1 MLDVKIVPYA
11 ATDQVVAA
19 AAATRW
25 AARAAVSIQV
35 CCCVDT
41 VLCAAVSLQYCVL
54 LCRYSTVCCCVDTVL
69 CAAVLLQYCVLLCR
83 YRCAAVSIQVFD
95 QRLLS
100 ANKCRS

>member
-41 VLCAAVSLQYCVL
+41 VLCAAV
-54 LCRYSTVCCCVDTVL
+54 
-69 CAAVLLQYCVLLCR
+69 LLQYCVLLCR